1 LDVEGA
7 SVAAEGKARVAH
19 FRLGDWI
26 VKPQERVLQRG
37 TDSLEIGARS
47 MDVLVHLA
55 EHAGEVVSAEQLL
68 IECWRGTFYG
78 DNPVHKAVTELRK
91 QLGDQASTPLYIATI
106 RKRGY
111 RLLVPVTFPANF
123 AGSNAATG
131 EAWTDG
137 SPFRGLEPFDAR
149 HTAVFFGRS
158 VAIAQILQ
166 ALRAQIDAGRA
177 FVLCIGPSGGGKTSL
192 IRAGVM
198 PLLTRPGGFEGMF
211 ACAAAEVSLVGGSPG
226 RALAHALMSWS
237 VGGRPVFLPTEVDVV
252 TREIATDPEAVV
264 DRVRAALQWLP
275 PDRGVPGSL
284 TMFVLVVDALEGLF
298 ANPLFGERERA
309 AFVLM
314 LDVLARSG
322 HVAVIA
328 TCRNDFYPRV
338 VGLPALIELK
348 QGSGLYDLRPVTR
361 GEIAQMIRRPAQA
374 AALTFERNA
383 ETEEMLDDAICD
395 AAGRNPE
402 ALPLLQYTL
411 QELYV
416 RRSDGGVLGF
426 AAYHAIGGLEGALG
440 MRAEAIFQQMD
451 VEARASLPWLLQHMV
466 ALRSD
471 DDSVTGR
478 RVAWSRLPSEA
489 HRRLV
494 QGLVDARLL
503 VSELMFGEPVVSV
516 AHEALL
522 RHWPR
527 VVEWVNDNRAALQV
541 RARLSAIAL
550 RWEREARRR
559 DLLLPRGRLL
569 DEARPLL
576 DNPAVSLTDHEQA
589 FIRTSDRHARL
600 GQKLRVLAVSLIASL
615 GVLAILAAAVA
626 IHARQ
631 DAERRRAGAEGLVDF
646 MLGDLSERL
655 KPLGRIDLLDSV
667 STEALRYLADAPE
680 TVDRDA
686 SLHQAKALMQ
696 IGDIRLSR
704 ADREQ
709 ALSAF
714 SQAMA
719 VLKRLH
725 KDHPGDADV
734 LAELGK
740 ANYWMGQIY
749 FRKHDMEATGRAWE
763 GYRQAAE
770 ERAVIE
776 PANPDAWIELS
787 YAYNNVGTVAAAAGK
802 TDDAIA
808 DFRRSIELKRKVL
821 AQQPTNDTVTAE
833 LADSLSWV
841 GSSLE
846 HSGKLAEAAE
856 YYKQEFDT
864 LTHARIADPTAAL
877 WQVRESYADIHIAHL
892 ALLRGDVATASVH
905 YDAAQKILL
914 DVVQKQPDNRTWQHN
929 LAELKIEIGGLQI
942 ATGQPIQAKAILTD
956 AIAEMESLLAKDAS
970 VAAWHGHLALGYR
983 YLALA
988 DLAAGQ
994 MDAARADVEKSVAIF
1009 VGLKPPLDRDPVN
1022 RALLAGSL
1030 LVRGDIERAAGQG
1043 DAAVRTSEKALDLIQ
1058 DVAPDSHDPRILAP
1072 WVSALVS
1079 LRRQDQAV
1087 PYISRLDATGYRN
1100 PIDRSSFH

>member
-1 LDVEGA
+1 
-7 SVAAEGKARVAH
+7 VAGEGKARVAH

-26 VKPQERVLQRG
+26 VKPRERVLQRG
-37 TDSLEIGARS
+37 TDSVEIGARS

-91 QLGDQASTPLYIATI
+91 QLGDQAATPLYIATI

-111 RLLVPVTFPANF
+111 RLLVPVTFPENF
-123 AGSNAATG
+123 AGSNATTG

-149 HTAVFFGRS
+149 HAAVFFGRS

-198 PLLTRPGGFEGMF
+198 PLLTRPGGFEGIF
-211 ACAAAEVSLVGGSPG
+211 ARAAAEVGLAGGSPG

-237 VGGRPVFLPTEVDVV
+237 VGDRPVFLPTEVEAV

-264 DRVRAALQWLP
+264 DRVRAALQWLSP
-275 PDRGVPGSL
+275 ERGGQGEQG
-284 TMFVLVVDALEGLF
+284 MFVLVVDALEGLF

-309 AFVLM
+309 AFVRM
-314 LDVLARSG
+314 LDVFARSG

-451 VEARASLPWLLQHMV
+451 GEARASLPWLLQHMV

-503 VSELMFGEPVVSV
+503 VSELLFGEPVVSV

-589 FIRTSDRHARL
+589 FVRTSDRHARL

-615 GVLAILAAAVA
+615 GVLAIVAAAVA

-655 KPLGRIDLLDSV
+655 KPLGRLDLLDSV
-667 STEALRYLADAPE
+667 STEAMHYLADVPRAA
-680 TVDRDA
+680 DRDA

-696 IGDIRLSR
+696 IGDIRLAR

-709 ALSAF
+709 ALTAF

-719 VLKRLH
+719 VLQQLH
-725 KDHPGDADV
+725 RDHPGDADV

-740 ANYWMGQIY
+740 ANYWLGQIH
-749 FRKHDMEATGRAWE
+749 FREHDMAATGRAWE

-787 YAYNNVGTVAAAAGK
+787 YAYNNVGTVAAANGK
-802 TDDAIA
+802 TDEAIA

-821 AQQPTNDTVTAE
+821 VQQPTNDTVTAE

-846 HSGKLAEAAE
+846 HSGRLAEAAD
-856 YYKQEFDT
+856 YYQQEFDT
-864 LTHARIADPTAAL
+864 VSKARAADPTALVWRA
-877 WQVRESYADIHIAHL
+877 RESNAQVHIAHL
-892 ALLRGDVATASVH
+892 AVVTGNIDKALPH
-905 YDAAQKILL
+905 YDEARKILI
-914 DVVQKQPDNRTWQHN
+914 DIVQKQPDNGGWQRN
-929 LAELKIEIGGLQI
+929 LAHLLIEMGSLQN
-942 ATGQPIQAKAILTD
+942 AMGQPIQARTLLGDATAI
-956 AIAEMESLLAKDAS
+956 MKSLLAKEPSFAE
-970 VAAWHGHLALGYR
+970 WQIQLALCHR
-983 YLALA
+983 YLAMA
-988 DLAAGQ
+988 
-994 MDAARADVEKSVAIF
+994 DAAEGHMDDAHDEAEQSVHILE
-1009 VGLKPPLDRDPVN
+1009 GLKAPLDRDPVN
-1022 RALLAGSL
+1022 RAMLAQSL
-1030 LVRGDIERAAGQG
+1030 LVEGGIERATGK
-1043 DAAVRTSEKALDLIQ
+1043 SEASARSWQKALDLLSDI
-1058 DVAPDSHDPRILAP
+1058 APDSRDPRILDP
-1072 WVSALVS
+1072 WTQVLVALQ
-1079 LRRQDQAV
+1079 RKDQAA
-1087 PYISRLDATGYRN
+1087 PFIGRLEATGYRN
-1100 PIDRSSFH
+1100 PVDRSAVPTTP